1 MAQSQAQLD
10 NLKKGEKTRFRSGDV
25 AAREAGQKGGN
36 AKAAKIRRNR
46 SMNEMFKLMAKM
58 PVKEGTVFDPETA
71 ASIQEL
77 SGQNMTAGETMG
89 AQLFLKAMKG
99 DTKAAG
105 IVYPVLAEDNIDSET
120 DRQKALGIAWQ
131 NYWSNIAP
139 SFAGV
144 AGDVF
149 KHNHTHYTGKGGRG
163 STKSTFVSLIGILMV
178 MQYEGI
184 HGLVLRKVANT
195 LRDSVLA
202 QYEWAIN
209 VLGVDEYWT
218 VKKSPPELT
227 FKPTGQKILF
237 RGADDPGKIK
247 SIKVPF
253 GYIAFTHFEELDQ
266 FAGREE
272 TRNILQST
280 MRGGEMYWNF
290 ETFNPPIT
298 NTNWANKDVE
308 EERDDRLVFSST
320 YLDVPREWLGEQ
332 FIDEAEHLKE
342 VNERAYQH
350 EYLGIPVGTGGNVFE
365 NLELREIT
373 DEEVKTF
380 DRIYMGIDFG
390 YYPDPYVLLRV
401 HYDSNREKIYLIDE
415 IVNNKT
421 SNEENARLIKEKGYN
436 DGPFITCDSA
446 EPKSIADLR
455 SCGINAKNAVKGPGS
470 VEYGMKWLQHRTIV
484 IDKNRTPNA
493 YREFIEYEYDR
504 DRDGNVISGYPD
516 ANNHTI
522 DALRYALE
530 RVAIKYGNKA

>member
-1 MAQSQAQLD
+1 MPRSQAQLD
-10 NLKKGEKTRFRSGDV
+10 NLKKGKATQFKNGDE
-25 AAREAGQKGGN
+25 AARAAGRKGGKASV
-36 AKAAKIRRNR
+36 AKQRRNR
-46 SMNEMFKLMAKM
+46 SMNEMFRLMAKM
-58 PVKEGTVFDPETA
+58 PVKEGEMFDPDE
-71 ASIQEL
+71 ASSL
-77 SGQNMTAGETMG
+77 NDLAGQNMTAGETMG

-99 DTKAAG
+99 DAKAAA
-105 IVYPVLAEDNIDSET
+105 IVYPVLSEDNGDGES

-131 NYWSNIAP
+131 RFWWDISPAFSNI
-139 SFAGV
+139 

-149 KHNHTHYTGKGGRG
+149 RHNHTHYTGKGGRG
-163 STKSTFVSLIGILMV
+163 STKSTFVSLCGVLII
-178 MQYEGI
+178 MQNEDV

-209 VLGVDEYWT
+209 ELGVAEFWT

-247 SIKVPF
+247 SVKVPF

-280 MRGGEMYWNF
+280 MRGGEVYWNF

-298 NTNWANKDVE
+298 NTNWANKDVV
-308 EERDDRLVFSST
+308 EERADRLVFSST

-365 NLELREIT
+365 NLVLRDIT
-373 DEEVKTF
+373 DEEVRQF
-380 DRIYMGIDFG
+380 DRIYQGQDFG
-390 YYPDPYVLLRV
+390 WYPDPAAFIRL
-401 HYDSNREKIYLIDE
+401 HYDSNREIIYLIDE
-415 IVNNKT
+415 IYVNKT
-421 SNEENARLIKEKGYN
+421 PNQELVELIKEKGYN
-436 DGPFITCDSA
+436 DNTITCDSA
-446 EPKSIADLR
+446 EPKSIADMR
-455 SCGINAKNAVKGPGS
+455 ACGLDAKKAIKGPDS
-470 VEYGMKWLQHRTIV
+470 VSYGMKWLQKRKIV
-484 IDKNRTPNA
+484 IDKRRTPNA
-493 YREFIEYEYDR
+493 YREFTEYEYER
-504 DRDGNVISGYPD
+504 DRDNNVISGYPD
-516 ANNHTI
+516 ANNHLI
-522 DALRYALE
+522 DATRYALE
-530 RVAIKYGNKA
+530 RVFGKYRSIG